1 MSPQLVAILGLVV
14 MFVVATALPINM
26 GAVAFAL
33 AFLVGSVFVGMS
45 ANQVIAGFPGD
56 LFITLVGITYVFA
69 IAQKNGTIDFLVR
82 AAVRAVRGH
91 IAAIPWVMFTVA
103 AGPTAVGA
111 GTPPAGG
118 RLPAA

>member
-45 ANQVIAGFPGD
+45 ANQIIAGFPGD
-56 LFITLVGITYVFA
+56 LFITLVGITYLFA
-69 IAQKNGTIDFLVR
+69 IAQKNG
-82 AAVRAVRGH
+82 H
-91 IAAIPWVMFTVA
+91 Y
-103 AGPTAVGA
+103 
-111 GTPPAGG
+111 
-118 RLPAA
+118 